1 MNMIQKPLGLGTR
14 TLSAGHVDLY
24 SSPGWCGTLERATL
38 EGMLHQMTSPLT
50 REFTWRVRFDH
61 HALVKGLADLGLTAR
76 LQDTHVI
83 HIHDSYERIVAGYSP
98 TKRNHISKAR
108 RRGLVIQKVRCV
120 EDLSACQLIYRS
132 LAGQKGWRFVYPLE
146 LLFELAKLTDVSRF
160 LIAQHEGRIVGGALF
175 LKDGCSITYLMGVAD
190 RAYGELFPA
199 PALIDE
205 GIRWACE
212 IGADFFNMGTA
223 GSNKSLA
230 RFKASFGCSLEQDRI
245 FEWRN
250 PCFKTLKRIVHACRR
265 GARLFRVLGTRTATP
280 PSTTIDQGASKHSL
294 AWSNRAALG
303 ELQAVLNAR
312 GSERENLLMHGST
325 LVAAE
330 SIFGLVGKVR
340 GRKPILLDFGCGNGR
355 MIRLFAKKPWT
366 VLGTDISSEMLEA
379 ARRLGLPNN
388 AKVFRTNGVSI
399 PLESESVDVI
409 WVCGV
414 LKYSL
419 FPAGSRCLHGC
430 LDLTARHAPTSNEDT
445 PLGSFYNPA
454 YRYVLRELHRVLK
467 TSGLIVQLE
476 MWVDSPPGIFTQGF
490 TEAGFL
496 NVEKRVLRRYSGWL
510 EKTIERL
517 PRNLLPTRFVVPVG
531 KASARF
537 RMKFDNP
544 YRVTGHFKDYYFV
557 WRKRTDF
564 RDSAEHKAA
573 SS

>member
-1 MNMIQKPLGLGTR
+1 
-14 TLSAGHVDLY
+14 
-24 SSPGWCGTLERATL
+24 
-38 EGMLHQMTSPLT
+38 
-50 REFTWRVRFDH
+50 
-61 HALVKGLADLGLTAR
+61 
-76 LQDTHVI
+76 
-83 HIHDSYERIVAGYSP
+83 
-98 TKRNHISKAR
+98 
-108 RRGLVIQKVRCV
+108 
-120 EDLSACQLIYRS
+120 
-132 LAGQKGWRFVYPLE
+132 
-146 LLFELAKLTDVSRF
+146 
-160 LIAQHEGRIVGGALF
+160 
-175 LKDGCSITYLMGVAD
+175 
-190 RAYGELFPA
+190 
-199 PALIDE
+199 
-205 GIRWACE
+205 
-212 IGADFFNMGTA
+212 
-223 GSNKSLA
+223 
-230 RFKASFGCSLEQDRI
+230 
-245 FEWRN
+245 
-250 PCFKTLKRIVHACRR
+250 
-265 GARLFRVLGTRTATP
+265 
-280 PSTTIDQGASKHSL
+280 
-294 AWSNRAALG
+294 
-303 ELQAVLNAR
+303 
-312 GSERENLLMHGST
+312 
-325 LVAAE
+325 
-330 SIFGLVGKVR
+330 
-340 GRKPILLDFGCGNGR
+340 
-355 MIRLFAKKPWT
+355 
-366 VLGTDISSEMLEA
+366 
-379 ARRLGLPNN
+379 
-388 AKVFRTNGVSI
+388 VFRTNGVSI

-419 FPAGSRCLHGC
+419 FPAGSRYLHGC
-430 LDLTARHAPTSNEDT
+430 LDLTARHAPTSNKDT